1 MGALLYKE
9 IMTDIKDTQ
18 DDLWLSGKLLV
29 AMPGMEDPRFAR
41 SVVFVCA
48 HDENGAMGLMI
59 NKEIPDLTLKTL
71 LEDLMIDEQD
81 MSDEDDFKV
90 LLGGP
95 METTRGFLLHGA
107 EFETKDT
114 IKVREDYAVTGTV
127 QALKKALK
135 GDGPKNKVFAL
146 GYAAWDAGQLE
157 QEIQDNAWLVCD
169 ALDSIIFGTDQDEK
183 WGQAMRS
190 LGIDP
195 AIFAAQA
202 GHA

>member
-1 MGALLYKE
+1 
-9 IMTDIKDTQ
+9 
-18 DDLWLSGKLLV
+18 
-29 AMPGMEDPRFAR
+29 
-41 SVVFVCA
+41 
-48 HDENGAMGLMI
+48 MI